1 MVVRRL
7 HSSTSLLED
16 WLKLRSGCGV
26 LGEFSAL
33 SGVEGS

>member
-16 WLKLRSGCGV
+16 WLKLRLGYGV
-26 LGEFSAL
+26 LGEFWTL
-33 SGVEGS
+33 SDVEGS